1 MLGVVAAL
9 LAEFT
14 TGRNVFEQIQSAPG
28 PIAGVFLRFTLATAV
43 PVFKG
48 VPRRGNGVFTSDLE
62 LIMGRVAMLGFFGI
76 VVSTFYT
83 SHALFWA

>member
-9 LAEFT
+9 VAEFT
-14 TGRNVFEQIQSAPG
+14 TGRNVFEQVQAAPG
-28 PIAGVFLRFTLATAV
+28 PIAGVFLLFTLATAV

-62 LIMGRVAMLGFFGI
+62 LILGRVAMVGFFGI

-83 SHALFWA
+83 GHALFWS